1 MLAKPFEK
9 VTKSLSQVQEGFLDA
24 DISIPD
30 YTETQQLAE
39 AYNQMLARM
48 KALDASRQE
57 FVSNVSHELK
67 TPITSMKVLADLSLI
82 HIWEASSVL
91 LLMPD

>member
-1 MLAKPFEK
+1 M
-9 VTKSLSQVQEGFLDA
+9 QEGFLDA

-48 KALDASRQE
+48 KALDDSRQE

-67 TPITSMKVLADLSLI
+67 TPITSMKVLADSLL
-82 HIWEASSVL
+82 AQ
-91 LLMPD
+91 PDAPVELYQEFMADIAEEIDREN